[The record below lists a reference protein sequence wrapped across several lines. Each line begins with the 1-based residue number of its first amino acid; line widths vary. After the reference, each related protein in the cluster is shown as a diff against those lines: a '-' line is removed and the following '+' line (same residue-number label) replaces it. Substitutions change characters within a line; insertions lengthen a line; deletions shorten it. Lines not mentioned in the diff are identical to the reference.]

1 MVAWPCLSTSSY
13 FMFFDTAAT
22 KYAKTAVYDLTN
34 MGQTEISGLY
44 DTFAPSYVP
53 EPGSIALLGLGMA
66 EACCWAAA
74 ARAPQRADHRRRRA
88 TGQLRRI

>member
-1 MVAWPCLSTSSY
+1 
-13 FMFFDTAAT
+13 MFFDTAAT

-66 EACCWAAA
+66 
-74 ARAPQRADHRRRRA
+74 
-88 TGQLRRI
+88 